1 MNWSREVRASLSP
14 WRKYQGG
21 LRTLRKMAG
30 QNPAVAAFA
39 FDIAA
44 EELQRK
50 AFIDLYYY
58 AVASPQARYARRLE
72 ALEDPETEGEK
83 EALFYETYDHD
94 RERYEELA
102 AQGFFNLPKEKED
115 PEDGDDAIEEAD
127 E

>member
-1 MNWSREVRASLSP
+1 MALVLVQIPGRTQDAQEDGGAEPSGRGFCLRHRRRRATKKGIHRPL
-14 WRKYQGG
+14 
-21 LRTLRKMAG
+21 
-30 QNPAVAAFA
+30 
-39 FDIAA
+39 
-44 EELQRK
+44 
-50 AFIDLYYY
+50 LYYY
-58 AVASPQARYARRLE
+58 AVASPQARYARRLDE
-72 ALEDPETEGEK
+72 LEDPKTEDEK